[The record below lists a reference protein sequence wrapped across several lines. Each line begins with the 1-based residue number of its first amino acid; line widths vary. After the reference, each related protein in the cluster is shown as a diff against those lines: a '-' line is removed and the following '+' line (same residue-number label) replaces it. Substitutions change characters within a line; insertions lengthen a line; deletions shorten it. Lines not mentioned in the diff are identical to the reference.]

1 MSSITNIQNKL
12 AHLDISGLNID
23 NYTKK
28 NNIHW
33 HFIDISQNYFNDK
46 INWGEKGIILNDDKY
61 FTLYNIENLPYINLP
76 MTNLNEILE
85 HNNSNNLT
93 VKNVINYFND
103 IYIDTFK
110 SAVISFLKWDK
121 NPEKFASKINKI
133 NNIGVGSNGVSNNGV
148 SDKDNQKEEPFI
160 IVPTGKFNFNDENI
174 VSFAIIN
181 VSKKMMKY
189 ISSGSNYKNTKH
201 YKSRLMLNLLS
212 GLTNH
217 FNINGVITSTSFN
230 LYKAFL
236 KHYQTKK
243 CEDMFRFQFNLKNDY
258 FEKDVPLCLVLN
270 HMNSYFPKLQVI
282 WSSFRHKYCE
292 IEKIIKDGEVNK
304 YKGHDVLFKH
314 NQDFNEDNER
324 QKRRAIKFHPYFKNN
339 HIDDNQ
345 LYAKS
350 KKNKGVK
357 PNKEIN
363 NDESYLKQL
372 TMIQISFDNNDINN
386 Y

>member
-1 MSSITNIQNKL
+1 MSSLNNIQNKL

-23 NYTKK
+23 NDIEKK
-28 NNIHW
+28 NIHW

-76 MTNLNEILE
+76 MTNLKDILE

-110 SAVISFLKWDK
+110 CAVISFLKWDK

-133 NNIGVGSNGVSNNGV
+133 NNIGVSNNGVSNNGV
-148 SDKDNQKEEPFI
+148 SDKDNYKEEPFI

-243 CEDMFRFQFNLKNDY
+243 CEDMFRFQFNLENDY

-282 WSSFRHKYCE
+282 WSSYRHKYCE
-292 IEKIIKDGEVNK
+292 LEKIIKEGEVNK

-314 NQDFNEDNER
+314 NQDFTEDNER
-324 QKRRAIKFHPYFKNN
+324 QKRRAIKFHPYTRNK
-339 HIDDNQ
+339 HIKDELELIKEKSNK
-345 LYAKS
+345 LKGCKS
-350 KKNKGVK
+350 KYNKVNDNTNILL
-357 PNKEIN
+357 NKIGIT
-363 NDESYLKQL
+363 DLS
-372 TMIQISFDNNDINN
+372 ISDSF
-386 Y
+386 